1 MLTKR
6 LGSIRDESGTT
17 LVELM
22 VATAAGMVVLSAL
35 SMVILVSLHAST
47 RVSARVHATQNAQLT
62 LEKLMSELHSACV
75 APKMAPVQKG
85 STGTTLILVHAAPA
99 EGTQLSPKPI
109 RSVISLSGGVLSQTD
124 FAATT
129 ETQPW
134 GFSKTAIPPGT
145 RQLATGISPI
155 PPNIWIFSYYAYAN
169 GQLSATAL
177 PTEPELSATNA
188 EHAVEVKVA
197 LNAAPSSAPTTEKNA
212 AAGVQNSAVLRLTP
226 PSFNEL
232 AESLPCQ

>member
-1 MLTKR
+1 MKR
-6 LGSIRDESGTT
+6 RIEIADESGTT

-22 VATAAGMVVLSAL
+22 VATAAGLVVLSAL

-47 RVSARVHATQNAQLT
+47 RVSARVHATQNAQLA
-62 LEKLMSELHSACV
+62 LEKIMSELHSACV
-75 APKMAPVQKG
+75 APKMSPVQAE
-85 STGTTLILVHAAPA
+85 STGTTLILIHAAPS
-99 EGTQLSPKPI
+99 EGTQLTPKPI
-109 RSVISLSGGVLSQTD
+109 RSVISLSGGKLSQTD

-155 PPNIWIFSYYAYAN
+155 PPNTWIFSYYAYAN
-169 GQLSATAL
+169 GQLSETRL
-177 PTEPELSATNA
+177 PDIPELNAIDAT
-188 EHAVEVKVA
+188 HAVEVRVA
-197 LNAAPSSAPTTEKNA
+197 LNAAPSSVPTTEKNA
-212 AAGVQNSAVLRLTP
+212 AASVQNSAVLRLTP
-226 PSFNEL
+226 PSYNEL